1 MVDDQS
7 ILKLE
12 RLRDDLGNLKSDI
25 RKRYAAATSQVTAA
39 DIKRQSARL
48 AEMWLADFMG
58 RRGLVSLIDENYA
71 ADLNVSFNRLL
82 TFSERAS
89 QRSSYER
96 EINAVLK
103 EFTSK
108 LIIPLKRQRAFEQ
121 GGNGADAPAPVAPE
135 QRGNFVATSFV
146 GHSFDTADQR
156 IVNLVTGTLNSL
168 GIAVVTGRKPRAE
181 KISDKVK
188 QLIDEQFI
196 FVGLFTRRA
205 KLEGG
210 MGWTTSPW
218 VIDEKA
224 YAIAKAKVI
233 VLLIEEGIDSI
244 GGLQGDLEYLS
255 FSRRKLHDLMLGL
268 LALFNV
274 RSVGMA

>member
-25 RKRYAAATSQVTAA
+25 RKRYAATSQVTAA

-48 AEMWLADFMG
+48 AEAWLADFMG

-71 ADLNVSFNRLL
+71 ADLNVRFNRLL

-108 LIIPLKRQRAFEQ
+108 LIIPLKRQRTLEH
-121 GGNGADAPAPVAPE
+121 GGNGAEATPPVTGG
-135 QRGNFVATSFV
+135 QRGQFVATSFV
-146 GHSFDTADQR
+146 GHSFDPADQG

-188 QLIDEQFI
+188 QLIDQQFI

-210 MGWTTSPW
+210 KGWATSPW

-224 YAIAKAKVI
+224 YAIAKGKVI
-233 VLLIEEGIDSI
+233 VLLTEEGVDSI
-244 GGLQGDLEYLS
+244 GGLQGDLEYLP
-255 FSRRKLHDLMLGL
+255 FSRRKLQGLMLDL

-274 RSVGMA
+274 RPVGMA